1 MEHKKIVIPSLSFF
15 QNELKGEGV
24 VKSRRTL
31 GELAGIFENQDAYSQ
46 LSLDQLAYEVYS
58 YLPGGKALREG
69 FILVLLNYIRE
80 RWEMSIS

>member
-24 VKSRRTL
+24 VKSRKTL

-46 LSLDQLAYEVYS
+46 LPLDQLAYEVYS
-58 YLPGGKALREG
+58 YLPEREG
-69 FILVLLNYIRE
+69 FSGRALFWYY
-80 RWEMSIS
+80 SIISGKGGR

>member
-46 LSLDQLAYEVYS
+46 LPLDQLAYEVYS
-58 YLPGGKALREG
+58 YLPEREGTPGG

>member
-46 LSLDQLAYEVYS
+46 LPLDQLAYE
-58 YLPGGKALREG
+58 G
-69 FILVLLNYIRE
+69 I
-80 RWEMSIS
+80 

>member
-46 LSLDQLAYEVYS
+46 LPLDQLAYELFTGAGRHSGRALFWYYS
-58 YLPGGKALREG
+58 IISGKGGR
-69 FILVLLNYIRE
+69 
-80 RWEMSIS
+80 

>member
-46 LSLDQLAYEVYS
+46 LPLDQLAYEVYS
-58 YLPGGKALREG
+58 YLPEG

>member
-15 QNELKGEGV
+15 QDELKGEGV

-46 LSLDQLAYEVYS
+46 LPLDQLAYDRS
-58 YLPGGKALREG
+58 GKALREG

>member
-46 LSLDQLAYEVYS
+46 LPLDQLAYEVYS
-58 YLPGGKALREG
+58 LFTGAGRHSGRALFWYYSIISGKGGR
-69 FILVLLNYIRE
+69 
-80 RWEMSIS
+80 

>member
-46 LSLDQLAYEVYS
+46 LPLDQLAYEVYS
-58 YLPGGKALREG
+58 YLPEREG
-69 FILVLLNYIRE
+69 TPGGLYFWYY
-80 RWEMSIS
+80 SIISGKGGR

>member
-15 QNELKGEGV
+15 QDELKGEGV

-46 LSLDQLAYEVYS
+46 LPLDTRYIVIYRS
-58 YLPGGKALREG
+58 GKALREG

>member
-24 VKSRRTL
+24 VKSRKTL

-46 LSLDQLAYEVYS
+46 LPLDQLAYE
-58 YLPGGKALREG
+58 EG

>member
-15 QNELKGEGV
+15 QDELKGEGV

-46 LSLDQLAYEVYS
+46 LPLD
-58 YLPGGKALREG
+58 
-69 FILVLLNYIRE
+69 
-80 RWEMSIS
+80 